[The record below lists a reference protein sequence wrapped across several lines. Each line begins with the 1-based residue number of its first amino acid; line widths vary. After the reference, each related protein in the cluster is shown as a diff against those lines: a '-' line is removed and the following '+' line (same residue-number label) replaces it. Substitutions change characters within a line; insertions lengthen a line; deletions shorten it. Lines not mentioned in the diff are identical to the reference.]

1 MKIRKLCKYSV
12 LCSGLLLFDPGAQ
25 ASIGNILLQ
34 QSEVT
39 LSTEQTSLKQLFEII
54 EQQTNLSFIYN
65 SEEVNLNR
73 KVALPKGTQSV
84 EKVLETVFQHTGLS
98 YSVNDRYII
107 LKKAEEDAIRRE
119 QEALQKALAEAK
131 AMAKPARA
139 RTARPRTAAR
149 TKSKKA

>member
-39 LSTEQTSLKQLFEII
+39 LSTEQTSLKQLFEVI

-98 YSVNDRYII
+98 YTVNDRYII
-107 LKKAEEDAIRRE
+107 LKKAENRQAAPQQTKKVQGKVTDAKGEPIIG
-119 QEALQKALAEAK
+119 ANVIINPSLIFN
-131 AMAKPARA
+131 
-139 RTARPRTAAR
+139 
-149 TKSKKA
+149 